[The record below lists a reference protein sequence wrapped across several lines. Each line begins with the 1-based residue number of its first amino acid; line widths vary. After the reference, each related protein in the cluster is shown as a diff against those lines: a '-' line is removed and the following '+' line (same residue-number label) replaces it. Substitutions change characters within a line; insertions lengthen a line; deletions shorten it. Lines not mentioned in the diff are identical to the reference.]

1 MSLINNIENNPSTE
15 QKALL
20 DYKSEDTIASSATE
34 SSLRPS
40 LKAIFTKPGVSYG
53 SDQPYLIPL
62 DQVKSEIMN
71 TKEILSIFVLD
82 LEKILRQVRLD
93 PRNNPKLEEAHN
105 YVWSE
110 INKTDWEFP
119 KIEVDGYLGDMKYPT
134 PQFICFDQYLYAES
148 VQTRGYRKFVKEYD
162 NLISNSSSGH
172 IYDFREIVKYLLSE
186 VHCIQNSIIKDF
198 GDIYEDDSQQQV
210 ATYYF
215 YWCKMAQHYKELFAK
230 SITTPP
236 TGLPET
242 EVDKATKKQAAQF
255 QAFFSLKVNSLTTAI
270 DSKLDSL
277 HKDLVTNCEVF
288 YSKFLGPSLRFKTKV
303 AADLSVEIKTSKMIA
318 EMPKLAE
325 EASIA
330 LLAAEGNFKSVLT
343 DLLER
348 RNITSSKIDN
358 LYQEITI
365 RRKYISYISQ
375 LSKKATERQRVIA
388 TAPDDQRYHSLFSAI
403 YLDDSDSKSLRS
415 SHGLLD
421 DLGDDSHP
429 QYLLKSGGYI
439 TGDIFLEENASI
451 DGVKIGTHSHTGF
464 DGSSRIRSID
474 IDYDSVRREITVQSL
489 DGSTSQINLYV
500 DSYVPDILTGGVP
513 VADVNIRIEV
523 PDEYAEKYDFEILY
537 TEL

>member
-1 MSLINNIENNPSTE
+1 MSLINNIENNLSSE

-20 DYKSEDTIASSATE
+20 DYKSEDTTSASGTE
-34 SSLRPS
+34 SNLSQTVKSL
-40 LKAIFTKPGVSYG
+40 FTKPGVSYG
-53 SDQPYLIPL
+53 SDQPYLIPF
-62 DQVKSEIMN
+62 DQVKSEIVN
-71 TKEILSIFVLD
+71 TKEILSKFVLD
-82 LEKILRQVRLD
+82 LENILRQIRLE
-93 PRNNPKLEEAHN
+93 PTNNPKLEQAHN
-105 YVWSE
+105 YVWTE

-119 KIEVDGYLGDMKYPT
+119 KIELEGYLGDMKYPT
-134 PQFICFDQYLYAES
+134 PQFICFDQYLYAEG
-148 VQTRGYRKFVKEYD
+148 VQTRGYRKFIREYD
-162 NLISNSSSGH
+162 NLISNSTFGH
-172 IYDFREIVKYLLSE
+172 IYDFREIIKYLLSE
-186 VHCIQNSIIKDF
+186 VHCIQNSIAKDF
-198 GDIYEDDSQQQV
+198 GGSYEDDSQQQV
-210 ATYYF
+210 ASYYF

-236 TGLPET
+236 TGLPES

-270 DSKLDSL
+270 DSRLDSL

-303 AADLSVEIKTSKMIA
+303 AADLSVEIKTTKMIS
-318 EMPKLAE
+318 EMPRLAE

-348 RNITSSKIDN
+348 RNITSNKIDN
-358 LYQEITI
+358 LYQEIVV
-365 RRKYISYISQ
+365 RRKYVGYISQ
-375 LSKKATERQRVIA
+375 LSIKATERQKITA
-388 TAPDDQRYHSLFSAI
+388 SAPDDQRYANLLTSI
-403 YLDDSDSKSLRS
+403 YLDDSSLKSLRS

-421 DLGDDSHP
+421 DLGEDSHP

-451 DGVKIGTHSHTGF
+451 DGVKISSHSHSGF
-464 DGSSRIRSID
+464 DGSAKIRSID
-474 IDYDSVRREITVQSL
+474 IDYDSVRREISVQSIG
-489 DGSTSQINLYV
+489 GSSSDINLTI
-500 DSYVPDILTGGVP
+500 DSYTPDILTGGVP
-513 VADVNIRIEV
+513 VADVNISIEI